1 MDSAGDDTTPY
12 RVLVVDDDEEVAAT
26 ISLYLEDGTNLET
39 VIETSA
45 ADALDRLEESTVH
58 CVISDYQMPHATGID
73 LLEDIRED
81 YPALPFL
88 LFTARGSELVASKA
102 ISAGATDYLPKGSPE
117 KYDLLANRTQNAIEQ
132 AEARADLERAKARFD
147 ALVKN
152 TEYTVITIDETSHIE
167 YVNDAVEDLLGYTP
181 SDLDGERL
189 DTIIPDRLADDHE
202 TAVESYLE
210 TGETHVDWNGTEFPA
225 VHADGTERT
234 VEIAFDEYET
244 RSDGRL
250 FTGVMRPVD
259 D

>member
-1 MDSAGDDTTPY
+1 MDSAGDDTTQY

-26 ISLYLEDGTNLET
+26 ISLYLEDDTNLET

-45 ADALDRLEESTVH
+45 ADALDRLDDEDIH
-58 CVISDYQMPHATGID
+58 CVISDYRMPRATGID

-117 KYDLLANRTQNAIEQ
+117 KYDLLANRTRNAIEQ
-132 AEARADLERAKARFD
+132 AEARAELERAKARFD

-152 TEYTVITIDETSHIE
+152 TEYTVITIDEASRIE
-167 YVNDAVEDLLGYTP
+167 YVNDAVEELLGYAP
-181 SDLDGERL
+181 EDLDGEHL
-189 DTIIPDRLADDHE
+189 DTIIPDHPAADHE
-202 TAVESYLE
+202 TAVENSLE
-210 TGETHVDWNGTEFPA
+210 AGEKHVDWNGTEFSA
-225 VHADGTERT
+225 VHADGTELT

-244 RSDGRL
+244 GSAGHL
-250 FTGVMRPVD
+250 FTGVMRRAD